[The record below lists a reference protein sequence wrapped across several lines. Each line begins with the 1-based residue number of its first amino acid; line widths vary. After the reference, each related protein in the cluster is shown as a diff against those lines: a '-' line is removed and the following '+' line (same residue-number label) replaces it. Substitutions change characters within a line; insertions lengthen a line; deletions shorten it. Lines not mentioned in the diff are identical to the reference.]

1 MISAFDTDLK
11 LVEGQLLEIA
21 HANQLADSQLAD
33 KYSQESCEIVADSE
47 VKLFTHR
54 QRDTETEPCHSI

>member
-1 MISAFDTDLK
+1 MISAFDTDLE
-11 LVEGQLLEIA
+11 LFEGQLLEIA
-21 HANQLADSQLAD
+21 QAYQLADSQLAD

-47 VKLFTHR
+47 VKLFTRR

>member
-1 MISAFDTDLK
+1 MISAFDTDLE
-11 LVEGQLLEIA
+11 LFEGQLLEIA

-47 VKLFTHR
+47 VKPFTHR